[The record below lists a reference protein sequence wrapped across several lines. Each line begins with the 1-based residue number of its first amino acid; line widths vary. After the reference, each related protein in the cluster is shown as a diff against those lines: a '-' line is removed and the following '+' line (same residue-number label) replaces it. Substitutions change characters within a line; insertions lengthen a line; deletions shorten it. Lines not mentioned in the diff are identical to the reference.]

1 MAAPSTIPLV
11 PSVQPLFPAS
21 KKKRRTMSFGYP
33 GVRRVLRGSHQMML
47 GISSFERKGKEEQKD
62 CDSSH

>member
-1 MAAPSTIPLV
+1 
-11 PSVQPLFPAS
+11 
-21 KKKRRTMSFGYP
+21 MSFGYP